1 MSASNGRPRTCGQI
15 PDSATDVETLGQLL
29 EFRDLAKS
37 GWILDTGALYATIA
51 FSRDDIGIDARLY
64 CEDIRSHLPT
74 DALRVIAGQVIGSP
88 IKQNIVSMGNQCR
101 GWLYTVDAAKAD
113 RKTIAVVQD
122 VIQRSDLYCA
132 AYGNAGACAR
142 AAVHAYENAHN
153 EKNFVLHARY
163 VAVAL
168 GLLAR
173 SQRLVDGNKP
183 IIPMTDR
190 AWLHTSL
197 TKLKIGSDALGE
209 HVHAAKVFAGEHDDE
224 ADPVRDMLSDL
235 PDIDEKK
242 ASDVDIQDDLDALLD
257 AAIARQPV
265 IEQQPLPAVMV
276 LQSLSHLPEH
286 KSSSS
291 PNPRLEY
298 APLAGVYVP
307 LAETPDLQV
316 AARTLVSEM
325 PWAEDVIRTILTD
338 SVGSAVSRVRN
349 TLLLGKPGSGKT
361 RLARRIGELLGMQP
375 TVIPAAGAADASFA
389 GTNRQWSTARA
400 AVPTQTIRRTGIA
413 NPLLI
418 LDELEKA
425 GDGTHNGNLLDS
437 VIPFLETESA
447 KRFHDPYLE
456 CAVALSHVGYIGTA
470 NSTFRLSSL
479 LLDRFRVLE
488 VPQPRK
494 HDLSIVAHTIVAEI
508 RAERGEDAVWCP
520 DLNGD
525 ELEIL
530 ARQWRG
536 GSLRPLRRMIEVLLS
551 GRISLA
557 PRH

>member
-1 MSASNGRPRTCGQI
+1 
-15 PDSATDVETLGQLL
+15 
-29 EFRDLAKS
+29 
-37 GWILDTGALYATIA
+37 LYATLA
-51 FSRDDIGIDARLY
+51 FSQGDTGIDARLY
-64 CEDIRSHLPT
+64 AEDIRPHMPT
-74 DALRVIAGQVIGSP
+74 DALRAIVDQVIGSP
-88 IKQNIVSMGNQCR
+88 IKQNLASMGNQCR
-101 GWLYTVDAAKAD
+101 AWLYTVDAAKAA
-113 RKTIAVVQD
+113 RKDVAVVRD
-122 VIQRSDLYCA
+122 AVARCDLYA
-132 AYGNAGACAR
+132 AAFNSAGACAS
-142 AAVHAYENAHN
+142 AAVHAYDHAHR
-153 EKNFVLHARY
+153 EKNFILHTRY

-173 SQRLVDGNKP
+173 SQRLVDGTKP
-183 IIPMTDR
+183 IIPMTDK
-190 AWLHTSL
+190 AWVHTSI
-197 TKLKIGSDALGE
+197 TKLKIASDALGE
-209 HVHAAKVFAGEHDDE
+209 HVHASKVFAGKQDAET
-224 ADPVRDMLSDL
+224 DPVREMLSDL
-235 PDIDEKK
+235 PDAPDDD
-242 ASDVDIQDDLDALLD
+242 AQSDLDALLD
-257 AAIARQPV
+257 AATASQPV

-307 LAETPDLQV
+307 LAETPDLHV

-470 NSTFRLSSL
+470 NSTFRLSGP
-479 LLDRFRVLE
+479 LLDRLRVLE

-494 HDLSIVAHTIVAEI
+494 HDLPIVAHTILAEI

-520 DLNGD
+520 DLDGD
-525 ELEIL
+525 EIEIL
-530 ARQWRG
+530 SRQWRG